1 MWTQEGR
8 EEVQVPAWI
17 SPPAQPGWVA
27 LAFCFG
33 SVATGGSRGLAG
45 LAEEPDIGGRV
56 MDDSRK
62 QPWRIEISGNWA
74 DGEDCSEQGKT
85 LSVGATERECR

>member
-8 EEVQVPAWI
+8 EEVQVPARI

-33 SVATGGSRGLAG
+33 SVATGWSRGLAG
-45 LAEEPDIGGRV
+45 LVEKPALGV
-56 MDDSRK
+56 MDDLQGATLENRG
-62 QPWRIEISGNWA
+62 SGNWA
-74 DGEDCSEQGKT
+74 DGEECSEQGKT
-85 LSVGATERECR
+85 FWTKIPEGS

>member
-8 EEVQVPAWI
+8 EEVQVSARI

-33 SVATGGSRGLAG
+33 SVATGWARGLAG
-45 LAEEPDIGGRV
+45 LVEEPALGGR
-56 MDDSRK
+56 
-62 QPWRIEISGNWA
+62 G
-74 DGEDCSEQGKT
+74 
-85 LSVGATERECR
+85 